1 MNKKVLKQG
10 ESAGF
15 LYEGGIDYTLDEVTN
30 RYEKLKEK
38 DAIIG
43 KAAFLW
49 NEIASHQYFIY
60 GNKRMGFTT
69 ADVFLDINGIK
80 FNASTND
87 KHYVSKAISLG
98 AFDEADVIGILTKSL
113 K

>member
-1 MNKKVLKQG
+1 MREG
-10 ESAGF
+10 ESVGF
-15 LYEGGIDYTLDEVTN
+15 LYEGGIDYTLDEVMN
-30 RYEKLKEK
+30 RYEGLTEK
-38 DAIIG
+38 NAIIG

-49 NEIASHQYFIY
+49 YEIASHQYFIH

-80 FNASTND
+80 FNASTDD

-98 AFDEADVIGILTKSL
+98 AFDEVDVRGLLTKSL